1 MGKLELKLY
10 GEKPGRKCIKLL
22 TVVLDRMMFPVLQ
35 CWFFPERPVI
45 ILKGKKKN
53 HVSFCIISFNCERW
67 SSLSGFDLLGLL
79 WCHVGINGVM
89 K

>member
-45 ILKGKKKN
+45 ILKGKKKIML
-53 HVSFCIISFNCERW
+53 VFVLF
-67 SSLSGFDLLGLL
+67 LSIVRDGLPCLDLIYWGYY
-79 WCHVGINGVM
+79 GVT
-89 K
+89 